1 MLKVLS
7 KKKKKKSKVGLVV
20 RKNVRKNIKWD
31 SQTTAFWLKIV
42 IDPSF
47 WTHQKK
53 KKKTVFGHMKDR
65 VQIRFFVAGPL
76 WDL

>member
-7 KKKKKKSKVGLVV
+7 KKKKKSKAGLVV

-31 SQTTAFWLKIV
+31 PQTIAFWLKIV

-47 WTHQKK
+47 LTQKK
-53 KKKTVFGHMKDR
+53 KIVFGHVKDKAK
-65 VQIRFFVAGPL
+65 IILFVAGPM

>member
-7 KKKKKKSKVGLVV
+7 KKKEKKKESKTGLVV

-31 SQTTAFWLKIV
+31 LQTIAFWQKIV

-47 WTHQKK
+47 LTQKK
-53 KKKTVFGHMKDR
+53 KRVFAHVKDK
-65 VQIRFFVAGPL
+65 VQIRLFVAGPM

>member
-7 KKKKKKSKVGLVV
+7 QKKKKKKRSKAGLVV

-31 SQTTAFWLKIV
+31 PQTIAFWLKIV

-47 WTHQKK
+47 LTPKK
-53 KKKTVFGHMKDR
+53 KIVFGHVKDKA
-65 VQIRFFVAGPL
+65 QIILFVAGPM